1 MSPNLYALLLLSLN
15 QLVVISLKGKFLDHK
30 LAVKQITSLR
40 VCFSFVEFSLARYSD
55 TAVYANNS
63 VIDSNLVGEG
73 YEEPQITNGG
83 ALECHTDD
91 TTCCRETDN
100 PDELN
105 KGEWYFPN
113 RTAVQTQNNSGSGS
127 RLIYMTRH
135 HMVIR
140 LNRVS
145 NNNNIEPPVGV
156 YQCRI
161 PNAEGVIIT
170 RNISLGRGGKQ
181 LLYIYCFV
189 IHSHC
194 RQMQRPT

>member
-1 MSPNLYALLLLSLN
+1 MSPNLYALFLLSLN

-73 YEEPQITNGG
+73 FEEPQITDGG

-91 TTCCRETDN
+91 TTCCRKIDN
-100 PDELN
+100 SDGPH

-113 RTAVQTQNNSGSGS
+113 RTAVQPQNNTGSGS
-127 RLIYMTRH
+127 RLIYITRH

-145 NNNNIEPPVGV
+145 NNNIEPPVGV

-170 RNISLGRGGKQ
+170 RNISLARGGKQ

-189 IHSHC
+189 MYSHR
-194 RQMQRPT
+194 RQMQ